1 MDSEPL
7 LAENKNRFVLDVKY
21 PDIDKFYQTHLST
34 FWTPSEIDFSQ
45 DIRDWKNMTADE
57 QKFIKYVLAF
67 FAASD
72 GIVNE
77 NLVEN
82 FSREIQ
88 IPEVRAFFSIQNAM
102 ETVHSETYR
111 ISLQTLI
118 QDSNEQKKLFGAI
131 EHISSI
137 KKKAEWALKWT
148 NPETASFVERLIA
161 FVIVEGLFFSGSFC
175 AIFWLKSR
183 GLLPGVG
190 FSNELISRDE
200 GLHCEFGLHL
210 YNNYIVNKLSEEKI
224 KEIVTSA
231 FETETEFIIEALP
244 VGLVGMNQN
253 SMIQY
258 IQYTADRL
266 LLQMGC
272 TKQYYVHN
280 PFHFM
285 EMISLEGK
293 TNFFERR
300 VSEYKK
306 INAESG
312 NTRGIINEDFS
323 QALKFDEDF

>member
-1 MDSEPL
+1 MDIEPL
-7 LAENKNRFVLDVKY
+7 LSENKKRFVLAVKY
-21 PDIDKFYQTHLST
+21 PDINEFYQTHLLT

-45 DIRDWKNMTADE
+45 DIRDWKRMTTDE

-67 FAASD
+67 FAGSD

-88 IPEVRAFFSIQNAM
+88 VPEARAFFSIQNAM
-102 ETVHSETYR
+102 ETIHSETYR
-111 ISLQTLI
+111 ISLETLV
-118 QDSNEQKKLFGAI
+118 QDSNEQEALFDAI
-131 EHISSI
+131 ERISSI
-137 KKKAEWALKWT
+137 KKKADWALKWT
-148 NPETASFVERLIA
+148 NPKTASFAERVIA

-183 GLLPGVG
+183 GLLPGVC

-224 KEIVTSA
+224 KEIITSA
-231 FETETEFIIEALP
+231 FETEKDFIIEALP
-244 VGLVGMNQN
+244 VGLVGMNQQ

-258 IQYTADRL
+258 IQYVADRL

-272 TKQYYVHN
+272 TKQYYVNN

-285 EMISLEGK
+285 EMMSLEGK

-306 INAESG
+306 ISE
-312 NTRGIINEDFS
+312 EFS
-323 QALKFDEDF
+323 QTLKFDENF

>member
-7 LAENKNRFVLDVKY
+7 LSENKKRFVLAVKY
-21 PDIDKFYQTHLST
+21 PDIDKFYQIHLST
-34 FWTPSEIDFSQ
+34 FWTPSEIDFSK
-45 DIRDWKNMTADE
+45 DIRDWKKMTTDE
-57 QKFIKYVLAF
+57 KKFIKYVLAF
-67 FAASD
+67 FAGSD

-88 IPEVRAFFSIQNAM
+88 VPEARAFFSIQNAM
-102 ETVHSETYR
+102 ETIHSETYR
-111 ISLQTLI
+111 ISLETLV
-118 QDSNEQKKLFGAI
+118 QDSNEQEVLFDAI
-131 EHISSI
+131 EQISSI
-137 KKKAEWALKWT
+137 KKKADWALKWT
-148 NPETASFVERLIA
+148 NPKTASFAERVIA

-183 GLLPGVG
+183 GLLPGVC

-210 YNNYIVNKLSEEKI
+210 YHNYIVNKLSEEKI

-231 FETETEFIIEALP
+231 FDTEKEFIIEALP
-244 VGLVGMNQN
+244 VGLVGMNQK

-258 IQYTADRL
+258 IQYVADRL

-272 TKQYYVHN
+272 TKQYNVNN
-280 PFHFM
+280 PFPFM

-306 INAESG
+306 INE
-312 NTRGIINEDFS
+312 EFS
-323 QALKFDEDF
+323 QDLKFDEDF

>member
-1 MDSEPL
+1 MAEPL
-7 LAENKNRFVLDVKY
+7 LTENKKRFVLTNTHL
-21 PDIDKFYQTHLST
+21 DIYSFYQNHLST

-45 DIRDWKNMTADE
+45 DCRDWKKMTAEE
-57 QKFIKYVLAF
+57 QLFIKYVLAF
-67 FAASD
+67 FAGSD

-82 FSREIQ
+82 FNREIQ
-88 IPEVRAFFSIQNAM
+88 LPEARAFFSIQMAI
-102 ETVHSETYR
+102 ETIHSETYR
-111 ISLQTLI
+111 ISLETLI
-118 QDSNEQKKLFGAI
+118 CDTKEQQELFDAI
-131 EHISSI
+131 EKINSI
-137 KKKAEWALKWT
+137 KKKAQWALKWT
-148 NPETASFVERLIA
+148 DPKTASFAERLIA
-161 FVIVEGLFFSGSFC
+161 FILVEGLFFSGSFC

-183 GLLPGVG
+183 GLLPGVC

-224 KEIVTSA
+224 KEIVSSA
-231 FETETEFIIEALP
+231 FETEKEFIIEALP
-244 VGLVGMNQN
+244 VGLIGMNQN

-258 IQYTADRL
+258 IQYVADRL

-272 TKQYYVHN
+272 TKEYNVEN

-306 INAESG
+306 IN
-312 NTRGIINEDFS
+312 EDFS
-323 QALKFDEDF
+323 HVLTFDENF

>member
-1 MDSEPL
+1 MDLEPL
-7 LAENKNRFVLDVKY
+7 LAKNKKRFVLSITY
-21 PDIDKFYQTHLST
+21 PDIYKFYQIHTAT

-45 DIRDWKNMTADE
+45 DIRDWKQMTVAE
-57 QKFIKYVLAF
+57 QQFIKYVLAF
-67 FAASD
+67 FAGSD

-82 FSREIQ
+82 FSSEIQ
-88 IPEVRAFFSIQNAM
+88 IPEARAFFSIQMAM
-102 ETVHSETYR
+102 ETIHSETYR
-111 ISLQTLI
+111 ISLETLI
-118 QDSNEQKKLFGAI
+118 VDNNEQQLLFNAI
-131 EHISSI
+131 EEISSI
-137 KKKAEWALKWT
+137 KKKADWALRYT
-148 NPETASFVERLIA
+148 NSETASFAERLIA
-161 FVIVEGLFFSGSFC
+161 FVVVEGLFFSGSFC

-183 GLLPGVG
+183 GLLPGVC

-210 YNNYIVNKLSEEKI
+210 YNNYIVHKLSEEKI

-231 FETETEFIIEALP
+231 FETEKEFIIEALP
-244 VGLVGMNQN
+244 VGLVGMNQK

-258 IQYTADRL
+258 IQYVADRL

-272 TKQYYVHN
+272 TKVYNVEN

-306 INAESG
+306 PTAEAVHVL
-312 NTRGIINEDFS
+312 T
-323 QALKFDEDF
+323 FDEDF

>member
-1 MDSEPL
+1 MDNEPL
-7 LAENKNRFVLDVKY
+7 LTENKKRFVLVVKH
-21 PDIDKFYQTHLST
+21 PDIDKFYQTHVST

-45 DIRDWKNMTADE
+45 DIRDWKKMTEDE

-67 FAASD
+67 FAGSD

-88 IPEVRAFFSIQNAM
+88 VPEVRAFFSIQMAM
-102 ETVHSETYR
+102 ETIHSETYR
-111 ISLQTLI
+111 LSLETLI
-118 QDSNEQKKLFGAI
+118 QDSDEQIKLFDAI
-131 EHISSI
+131 EQISSI

-148 NPETASFVERLIA
+148 NPETASFAERLVA
-161 FVIVEGLFFSGSFC
+161 FIVVEGLFFSGSFC
-175 AIFWLKSR
+175 AIFWLKSK
-183 GLLPGVG
+183 GLLPGVC

-210 YNNYIVNKLSEEKI
+210 YNNYIVNRLPEEKI
-224 KEIVTSA
+224 KEIVSSA
-231 FETETEFIIEALP
+231 FETEKEFIVEALP
-244 VGLVGMNQN
+244 VGLVGMNQK

-258 IQYTADRL
+258 IQYVADRL

-272 TKQYYVHN
+272 TKEYHAEN

-306 INAESG
+306 PTKESSDG
-312 NTRGIINEDFS
+312 
-323 QALKFDEDF
+323 LVFDENF

>member
-1 MDSEPL
+1 MANEPL
-7 LAENKNRFVLDVKY
+7 LTENKKRFVLVVKN
-21 PDIDKFYQTHLST
+21 PDIDNFYQTHVST
-34 FWTPSEIDFSQ
+34 FWTPAEIDFSQ
-45 DIRDWKNMTADE
+45 DIRDWKKMTKDE

-67 FAASD
+67 FAGSD

-88 IPEVRAFFSIQNAM
+88 VPEARAFFSIQMAM
-102 ETVHSETYR
+102 ETIHSETYR
-111 ISLQTLI
+111 ITLETLI
-118 QDSNEQKKLFGAI
+118 QDSDEQIKLFDAI
-131 EHISSI
+131 EQISSI
-137 KKKAEWALKWT
+137 KKKAEWALRWT
-148 NPETASFVERLIA
+148 KPETASFAERLVA
-161 FVIVEGLFFSGSFC
+161 FIVVEGLFFSGSFC

-183 GLLPGVG
+183 GFLPGVC

-210 YNNYIVNKLSEEKI
+210 YNNYIVNRLPEKKI
-224 KEIVTSA
+224 KEIVSSA
-231 FETETEFIIEALP
+231 FETEKEFIVEALP
-244 VGLVGMNQN
+244 VGLVGMNQKN
-253 SMIQY
+253 MIQY
-258 IQYTADRL
+258 IQYVADRL

-272 TKQYYVHN
+272 AKEYHAEN

-306 INAESG
+306 LCKE
-312 NTRGIINEDFS
+312 FS
-323 QALKFDEDF
+323 QALTFDENF

>member
-1 MDSEPL
+1 MVNEPL
-7 LAENKNRFVLDVKY
+7 LTENKKRFVLVVTH
-21 PDIDKFYQTHLST
+21 PDIDNFYQTHVST
-34 FWTPSEIDFSQ
+34 LWTPSEIDFSQ
-45 DIRDWKNMTADE
+45 DIRDWKKMTEDE

-67 FAASD
+67 FAGSD

-88 IPEVRAFFSIQNAM
+88 VPEARAFFSIQMAM
-102 ETVHSETYR
+102 ETIHSETYR
-111 ISLQTLI
+111 ISLETLI
-118 QDSNEQKKLFGAI
+118 QDSDEQIKLFDAI
-131 EHISSI
+131 EQISSI
-137 KKKAEWALKWT
+137 KKKAEWALRWT
-148 NPETASFVERLIA
+148 NPKTASFAERLVA
-161 FVIVEGLFFSGSFC
+161 FIVVEGLFFSGSFC

-183 GLLPGVG
+183 GFLPGVC

-224 KEIVTSA
+224 KEIVSSA
-231 FETETEFIIEALP
+231 FETEKEFIIEALP
-244 VGLVGMNQN
+244 VGLVGMNQK

-258 IQYTADRL
+258 IQYVADRL

-272 TKQYYVHN
+272 TKEYHTEN

-306 INAESG
+306 PSKESSCG
-312 NTRGIINEDFS
+312 
-323 QALKFDEDF
+323 LKFDEDF